1 MLQKGMGVLTPTKIV
16 ADRYLAMLKVRGRG
30 GGRTKLLG
38 TLKTSAAQISSI
50 IRQYDEFRL
59 VKLFL
64 EVLTSLNSSIRLG

>member
-1 MLQKGMGVLTPTKIV
+1 MLTHTKNSCRQIFSHAKGEG
-16 ADRYLAMLKVRGRG
+16 G
-30 GGRTKLLG
+30 GGRTKFLG